1 MSELSNSLTHFYRRS
16 GLLPPLTLVSL
27 IVAIAVHHFSRLPA
41 AYTWLQPLET
51 LRKIF
56 GEPHFPALALAV
68 WLLGWWGRRGD
79 FEPVA
84 VATALAGNI
93 DGKTA
98 LRWAVR
104 PAACICL
111 VVLAD
116 SVLFDRSR
124 DAIDLIALAVAG
136 LLLAGSRT
144 RLAEGLRLVA
154 YAALSSLIF
163 LCICYSFTVVKSLT
177 FVSGR
182 VFDGSII
189 ALESRLFGFVPHR
202 ALALWGAAHP
212 HVVTV
217 CDWAYF
223 HFFDHMAL
231 TTVLLAGMR
240 KHAQRTEYLG
250 ALALCYLIGGPIYHL
265 IPARGP
271 GFFELRYF
279 HFLERSDLTV
289 SGIRFWLHDNTR
301 AVLQGTAGEVRTWGY
316 IACMP
321 SLHVAQE
328 VVMLYY
334 ARASRLALVLAGSF
348 TLVTL
353 FAVVL
358 LGFHYPVDSLAG
370 IALAVVAIAIAHW
383 QRDCLLP
390 PGLAADR
397 DHVPALTRP
406 LFRPFL
412 AAYRQARR
420 AQRGD
425 A

>member
-1 MSELSNSLTHFYRRS
+1 MSSLVRLYRRL
-16 GLLPPLTLVSL
+16 GLLVWLSLASLLVG
-27 IVAIAVHHFSRLPA
+27 IAVHHFSRLPS

-56 GEPHFPALALAV
+56 GETHFPVLALAV

-79 FEPVA
+79 LEPRGL
-84 VATALAGNI
+84 ATALAGNI

-104 PAACICL
+104 PLACICL

-116 SVLFDRSR
+116 SVLFESQRDAFDLLALAGAGFLLARSR
-124 DAIDLIALAVAG
+124 IG
-136 LLLAGSRT
+136 
-144 RLAEGLRLVA
+144 LAEAARLTA

-163 LCICYSFTVVKSLT
+163 LCICYSFTVIKSLT

-189 ALESRLFGFVPHR
+189 ALEGHLFGFVPHR
-202 ALALWGAAHP
+202 VVAVWGAAHP
-212 HVVTV
+212 HVVKL
-217 CDWAYF
+217 CDWVYF

-301 AVLQGTAGEVRTWGY
+301 AVLQGKAAEVRTWGY

-321 SLHVAQE
+321 SLHIAQE

-334 ARASRLALVLAGSF
+334 SRGSRLALALAASF
-348 TLVTL
+348 TVVTL

-358 LGFHYPVDSLAG
+358 LGFHYPLDSLAG
-370 IALAVVAIAIAHW
+370 VLLAIVAIAIAHW
-383 QRDCLLP
+383 QRNTLLP
-390 PGLAADR
+390 PELTVEG
-397 DHVPALTRP
+397 DHVPAPGRP
-406 LFRPFL
+406 LIRPFFS
-412 AAYRQARR
+412 AYRQARR
-420 AQRGD
+420 VARGK